1 MSSQTQQ
8 RFVTLAIIVT
18 LSISIWSG
26 YLYSQAYRLSQDS
39 NVHLAEVSQDMRE
52 MDVLVNEATS
62 RLDAANRVFADAS
75 RKMEEAKSILRETEV
90 LLSEVRNHGI
100 VNITSMSIEQKP
112 QIQYLNGEALLA
124 TKLTMNISSPSRFPV
139 YYESSIVDTAE
150 STVNLS
156 GRMYKLVDF
165 AKVSNVQTNSEN
177 PLWDEKSTVLGT
189 DVSQVTFWIG
199 LRSLAF
205 QRQGIVLVNPKE
217 NVKVRIDLRIQILQ
231 AHTNLVMH
239 QITTDLDF
247 EFGPDG
253 QTSARLIG

>member
-39 NVHLAEVSQDMRE
+39 NMQLAEVSQNMRE

-75 RKMEEAKSILRETEV
+75 RKMEEAKSIMRETEV

-100 VNITSMSIEQKP
+100 ANITSMSIEQKP
-112 QIQYLNGEALLA
+112 KIQYLKGEALLV

-139 YYESSIVDTAE
+139 YFESSIVDTAE
-150 STVNLS
+150 SAINLS
-156 GRMYKLVDF
+156 GRIYKFVDF
-165 AKVSNVQTNSEN
+165 ARVSNVQTNSES
-177 PLWDEKSTVLGT
+177 PLWDEKSEVLGT
-189 DVSQVTFWIG
+189 DVPQVTFWIG
-199 LRSLAF
+199 LRGLAF
-205 QRQGIVLVNPKE
+205 QRQGIVLANPKE

-231 AHTNLVMH
+231 AHTNLVLH
-239 QITTDLDF
+239 QRITDLDF